1 MDCTRNVRRRRRRM
15 SAALKRGTSLHKV
28 SRFSRGL
35 RAKKAFR
42 SVAGK
47 RYDSWRTEGGGKSK
61 ADPFSPL
68 LILLPSLR
76 EGGIEKKKRKHRC
89 WIALRGAIKLP
100 QLFDVTNPLSTSK
113 YNRSTASHL
122 VPILSLRRHSS
133 FGNCEGFFINFL

>member
-28 SRFSRGL
+28 SRFSCGL

-47 RYDSWRTEGGGKSK
+47 RHDSWRTERGGKSK

-76 EGGIEKKKRKHRC
+76 EGGIEKKRKHRC
-89 WIALRGAIKLP
+89 WIALRGAIKLS
-100 QLFDVTNPLSTSK
+100 QLFYVTIPLATSK
-113 YNRSTASHL
+113 YSRSTASHL
-122 VPILSLRRHSS
+122 VSILSLRRHSS
-133 FGNCEGFFINFL
+133 FGNCGGFFINFL